1 MTLNTRIDK
10 LEEALDDKGRLIV
23 VNWDGE
29 YTVQGK
35 PITSEELE
43 ELQQKYEVMLI
54 QVEYVEGDLEQEE
67 QEEQEED

>member
-10 LEEALDDKGRLIV
+10 LEEVLDDKGRLIV